1 METIGS
7 ISALCGRVT
16 GVDDAGRA
24 RVLRRGEPV
33 HANETVVAALDAAAT
48 VRLSSGGE
56 LFVAPG
62 KLVVLDADVFEHDES
77 ADSGTVRLADVQR
90 VLRWFDSAARRSVA

>member
-7 ISALCGRVT
+7 ISAVHGRVT
-16 GVDDAGRA
+16 GVDEHGCAH
-24 RVLRRGEPV
+24 VLRHGEPV
-33 HANETVVAALDAAAT
+33 HANETVVAALDATAS
-48 VRLSSGGE
+48 VRLLSGGE

-62 KLVVLDADVFEHDES
+62 KLVVLDADVFEYDES
-77 ADSGTVRLADVQR
+77 ADNGSVRLADVRQ